1 MKNIILTL
9 LVLFS
14 LASCNSEDSKLKYS
28 YSVNSDGMIRREM
41 KVKNPVSDIEIEM
54 EGEATFTAD
63 KTLITGIAKGGFI
76 KYRDRKKELEI
87 TNNNGKTVVALKE
100 NGQALSATSDTG
112 KELITDAARQVNK
125 LQNKNK

>member
-9 LVLFS
+9 LLLIG

-54 EGEATFTAD
+54 EGEATFNTD
-63 KTLITGIAKGGFI
+63 KTAITGITKDGYI

-87 TNNNGKTVVALKE
+87 TNENGKAVVSLQE
-100 NGQALSATSDTG
+100 NGQTISVTSDTG
-112 KELITDAARQVNK
+112 KELIADAARQVNK
-125 LQNKNK
+125 LQNKKK

>member
-9 LVLFS
+9 LLLIGLV
-14 LASCNSEDSKLKYS
+14 SCNSEDSKLKYS

-54 EGEATFTAD
+54 EGEATFNTD
-63 KTLITGIAKGGFI
+63 KTAITGITKDGYI

-87 TNNNGKTVVALKE
+87 INENGKAVVSLQE
-100 NGQALSATSDTG
+100 NGQSISVTSDTG
-112 KELITDAARQVNK
+112 KELIADAARQVNK
-125 LQNKNK
+125 LQNKKK